1 MKKTI
6 ILLIILAI
14 LMTML
19 TSCTSYAQKTPED
32 MAKLDLGFE
41 YLGRL
46 NDPIK
51 NSSSFIYLEYYRDPA
66 TDVVYVY
73 GTQMGFCPIM
83 DADGTARTWSEIQ
96 GE

>member
-1 MKKTI
+1 MLVT
-6 ILLIILAI
+6 
-14 LMTML
+14 TL
-19 TSCTSYAQKTPED
+19 TSCSTNYAQKTPED

-46 NDPIK
+46 K
-51 NSSSFIYLEYYRDPA
+51 NPVKGNSGFMYLAYYRDPA

-73 GTQMGFCPIM
+73 GSYMGFCPLL

>member
-1 MKKTI
+1 MKKII
-6 ILLIILAI
+6 ILLIIFAI
-14 LMTML
+14 LVTTL
-19 TSCTSYAQKTPED
+19 TSCTDDAQKTPEE
-32 MAKLDLGFE
+32 MTQLDLGFE

-46 NDPIK
+46 NNPVQGD
-51 NSSSFIYLEYYRDPA
+51 SGFIYLEYYRDPA

-73 GTQMGFCPIM
+73 GKCMGFCPIM

>member
-1 MKKTI
+1 MKKII

-14 LMTML
+14 LATAL
-19 TSCTSYAQKTPED
+19 TSCTYYAQKTPED

-46 NDPIK
+46 K
-51 NSSSFIYLEYYRDPA
+51 NPVQGDSDFMCLEYYRDPA

-73 GTQMGFCPIM
+73 GAHMGFCPIM